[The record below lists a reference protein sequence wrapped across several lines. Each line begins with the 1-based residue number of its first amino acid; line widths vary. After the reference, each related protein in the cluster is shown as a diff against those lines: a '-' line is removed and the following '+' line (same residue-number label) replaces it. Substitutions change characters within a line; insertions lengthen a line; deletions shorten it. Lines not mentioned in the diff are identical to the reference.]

1 VSAIRGVDAGIPGGQ
16 GSIYDT
22 LEKVRPDVVALGYDQ
37 THDPSLIE
45 AEARRRGLELSVVR
59 LSSPLPDVKTS
70 KIVNAL

>member
-1 VSAIRGVDAGIPGGQ
+1 PGGQ

-37 THDPSLIE
+37 THNPKDIE
-45 AEARRRGLELSVVR
+45 LEARSRGLELRVVR